1 MNTVAFFDTK
11 PYDKKWFDALCG
23 KYKIELRYIEP
34 RLSAETAQL
43 ARGCRAVCAFVSDTI
58 DAAAV
63 EALTKVG
70 VRAVALRSAGFSN
83 VDTDAAR
90 GKLKIYR
97 VPEYSPSSVAEH
109 AAALLLTL
117 CRKTHKA
124 YIRTKENNF
133 SLTGLVGVNLK
144 GKTAGIIGTGKIGR
158 SFCEICRGFGMKI
171 VAYDTAPSASGV
183 EYTSLDELLSRSDI
197 VSLHCPLTRDT
208 HHILDREALFAMKP
222 GAYIINTSRGALIDS
237 IALLEAIKS
246 GHLGGAALDVYEEE
260 TELFYEDASDRL
272 MWDETLT
279 GLLAQ
284 PNVLVTSHQGFLTDE
299 ALRAIADTT
308 LHNLRSFFDG
318 QPTYNEVDTIATA
331 RI

>member
-1 MNTVAFFDTK
+1 MNVVAFFDTK
-11 PYDKKWFDALCG
+11 PYDKKWFDVLCD

-34 RLSAETAQL
+34 RLSADTAQL
-43 ARGCRAVCAFVSDTI
+43 AQGCSAVCAFVSDLI
-58 DAAAV
+58 DAETV
-63 EALTKVG
+63 DVLTKKG

-83 VDTDAAR
+83 VDMEAAK

-124 YIRTKENNF
+124 YARTKEHNF

-158 SFCEICRGFGMKI
+158 SFCDICRGFGMKL
-171 VAYDTAPSASGV
+171 VAYDTSPTAGGV

-197 VSLHCPLTRDT
+197 ISLHCPLTGET
-208 HHILDREALFAMKP
+208 YHMLDKYALAAMKP

-237 IALLEAIKS
+237 DALLEEIIS

-260 TELFYEDASDRL
+260 TDLFFEDASDRL
-272 MWDETLT
+272 MRDETLT

-299 ALRAIADTT
+299 ALHAIADTT
-308 LHNLRSFFDG
+308 LYNLRSFFDG
-318 QPTYNEVDTIATA
+318 QPTHNEAETA
-331 RI
+331 VKV